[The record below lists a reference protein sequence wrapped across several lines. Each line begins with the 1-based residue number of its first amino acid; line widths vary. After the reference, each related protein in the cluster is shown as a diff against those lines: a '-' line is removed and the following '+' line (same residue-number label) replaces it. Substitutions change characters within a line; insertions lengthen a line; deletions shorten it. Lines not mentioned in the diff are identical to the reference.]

1 MKRTFVALSVAC
13 ASAWAWADNPQFRT
27 EWFSGIGP
35 GATSISDMKAT
46 NGTWAFPQVED
57 VAAVANGALVLDL
70 DADEEATFTVG
81 NDLGETGTCRRVM
94 VTGAF
99 TPITK
104 ADLPSGAEMAQK
116 EAQVGF
122 AVVDEGAA
130 TNCYAWVG
138 KTGSSESCDD
148 WEKMASA
155 TVDGSPVCVT
165 IELDYWKANVVTST
179 FHVVGATTVV
189 EATTEDKKDFSF
201 PLTGAALTSAL
212 KDRLVKSVS
221 CTGSGTVQKL
231 SGDYQHVV
239 AKVGDTAYGTYDD
252 AIKATTDGTIVKVRD
267 ADGNVTSTPTDTS
280 KEVAT
285 DADGQVVVQ
294 TKQAILNEVKVGS
307 ASKGLMKDEAK
318 FRAFLKAHCTTAYTK
333 ASATADEITS
343 ALGAEGGNKLA
354 LWQSYALGI
363 KPDAALK
370 LKQVAQDQATDGI
383 TLALP
388 VVPSGDFTVKYTVGS
403 GADSVTSTDPS
414 AVKVPLKTG
423 KYSVKVS
430 FE

>member
-13 ASAWAWADNPQFRT
+13 ASAWAWADNPQFCT
-27 EWFSGIGP
+27 NWFSGIGP

-99 TPITK
+99 TPIAK
-104 ADLPSGAEMAQK
+104 ADLPSGAEMAKK

-122 AVVDEGAA
+122 AVVDEGTE

-138 KTGSSESCDD
+138 KTGSSESSGD
-148 WEKMASA
+148 WEKMEIA

-179 FHVVGATTVV
+179 FHVVGATT
-189 EATTEDKKDFSF
+189 EGGGGAHF
-201 PLTGAALTSAL
+201 PLTGAALASAL

-252 AIKATTDGTIVKVRD
+252 AIKATTDGTIAQVRVANGD
-267 ADGNVTSTPTDTS
+267 VTATPTDAS

-285 DADGQVVVQ
+285 DASGQVVVQ
-294 TKQAILNEVKVGS
+294 TKRAILNEVKVGS

-318 FRAFLKAHCTTAYTK
+318 FRAFLKAHCNTAYTK
-333 ASATADEITS
+333 ASATAAEITS

-370 LKQVAQDQATDGI
+370 LTQVAQDQATDGI